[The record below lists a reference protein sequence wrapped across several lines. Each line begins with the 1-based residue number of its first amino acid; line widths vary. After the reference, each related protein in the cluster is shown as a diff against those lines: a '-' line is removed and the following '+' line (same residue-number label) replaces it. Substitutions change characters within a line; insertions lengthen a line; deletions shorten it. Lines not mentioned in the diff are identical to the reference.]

1 MREGVTMGD
10 KHEPQ
15 ISANAKLREER
26 NSARRQVDTLIAENL
41 ELKAAVSALRDQLR
55 VQYEQAEGERRAYH
69 HMLYVLTD
77 GRSGK

>member
-1 MREGVTMGD
+1 MGD

-41 ELKAAVSALRDQLR
+41 ELKAAVSALKDQC
-55 VQYEQAEGERRAYH
+55 GCRASRQRASDAP
-69 HMLYVLTD
+69 TTTCCIF
-77 GRSGK
+77 

>member
-1 MREGVTMGD
+1 MSDEQE
-10 KHEPQ
+10 K
-15 ISANAKLREER
+15 ISASAKLREER

-69 HMLYVLTD
+69 HMLYLLTD

>member
-1 MREGVTMGD
+1 MGD

-15 ISANAKLREER
+15 ISASAKLREER

-69 HMLYVLTD
+69 HMLHILTD